1 MKAKDLMVR
10 DVKTCTTS
18 EDANRAA
25 QLMWENDCGVVV
37 VLDSES
43 RVAGMLTDRD
53 VCMAAYTQGLP
64 LSSVRVVD
72 VMSRE
77 VKSCG
82 PEDDV
87 STLASVMRLG
97 QVRRLPVIDALGT
110 LVGIVSLNDLAR
122 RAVADRGKTVRGV
135 GLELVAETLAELC
148 RPWCTQERSVLPA
161 PPPALPRE
169 ATPRVPQLTS

>member
-1 MKAKDLMVR
+1 MKAKELMVR

-18 EDANRAA
+18 DDVNRAA

-37 VLDSES
+37 VLNPEE
-43 RVAGMLTDRD
+43 RVAGMITDRD

-64 LSSVRVVD
+64 LSSIRVVD
-72 VMSRE
+72 VMARE

-87 STLASVMRLG
+87 TQVASCMRRYK
-97 QVRRLPVIDALGT
+97 VRRLPVIDALGA
-110 LVGIVSLNDLAR
+110 LVGVVSLNDLAR
-122 RAVADRGKTVRGV
+122 RAVADRGKSVKGV
-135 GLELVAETLAELC
+135 GLESVAETLAELC
-148 RPWCTQERSVLPA
+148 RPWCSQEDAVVQA

-169 ATPRVPQLTS
+169 PAPRVPQLMG

>member
-18 EDANRAA
+18 DDVNRAA

-37 VLDSES
+37 VLNPEG
-43 RVAGMLTDRD
+43 RVAGMITDRD

-64 LSSVRVVD
+64 LSSIRVVD

-77 VKSCG
+77 VKACG

-87 STLASVMRLG
+87 AQVASCMRLN
-97 QVRRLPVIDALGT
+97 QVRRLPVVDALGA
-110 LVGIVSLNDLAR
+110 LVGVVSLNDLAR
-122 RAVADRGKTVRGV
+122 RAVADRGRSVKGV

-148 RPWCTQERSVLPA
+148 RPWCSAKEPVLPA
-161 PPPALPRE
+161 PPAALPRE
-169 ATPRVPQLTS
+169 PATRVPQLMN